1 MRPQQFSLLIFIF
14 LLLVSC
20 RGVPPASNGGIHI
33 APSSCNLSPS
43 QEISLSLQGIIP
55 PNAKI
60 TWQVTDGRILQSQ
73 TGYTATYV
81 APYQPGFYKVTVTI
95 EEPGKTPIS
104 ASLECKVEM
113 SVVVEKTSPVT
124 PSLTPVSSP
133 TYTPIPTFTPMQFST
148 PTSTT
153 APETT
158 LIITE
163 FMGNPCGGD
172 EITLFNQYIELYNY
186 GKQPVDVAGL
196 WLYTGISQKIIAWDA
211 HEPPLPSLD
220 SGITSSTVIP
230 PGGFAL
236 ILSPLYTNAGY
247 PYQRPYD
254 LMPKNTIILTVED
267 KRLGRT
273 KSGIVAYGQ
282 GRDVIVLYRG
292 GRTILEKVIA
302 TYGTPHI
309 EVFVDKL
316 RDDYRDALPFD
327 LPECRSANLKKITEG
342 DKQSNWELI
351 YGGTPG
357 EGPYRPLP

>member
-1 MRPQQFSLLIFIF
+1 MRGQQFFLLIFLF
-14 LLLVSC
+14 FLVSC
-20 RGVPPASNGGIHI
+20 KGISPASNGGVQIV
-33 APSSCNLSPS
+33 PSSCNLYPS
-43 QEISLSLQGIIP
+43 QEISLSLQGTVP

-60 TWQVTDGRILQSQ
+60 TWQVTSGAIVQAP
-73 TGYTATYV
+73 TGYTATYT
-81 APYQPGFYKVTVTI
+81 APSQPGFYKITVTI
-95 EEPGKTPIS
+95 EEPGKPPTNV
-104 ASLECKVEM
+104 SLECKVEKPM
-113 SVVVEKTSPVT
+113 VKTLDVVT
-124 PSLTPVSSP
+124 PSMTSMPLSTSTPVS
-133 TYTPIPTFTPMQFST
+133 TFTPLIFPT
-148 PTSTT
+148 PTPSATVVSK
-153 APETT
+153 PT

-172 EITLFNQYIELYNY
+172 EITPYNQYIELYNY

-211 HEPPLPSLD
+211 HEPSLSALE

-236 ILSPLYTNAGY
+236 ILSPLYTNATP
-247 PYQRPYD
+247 PYQNPYASI
-254 LMPKNTIILTVED
+254 PEHTIILTVEE
-267 KRLGRT
+267 KRLGKT

-282 GRDVIVLYRG
+282 GRDVILLYRG
-292 GRTILEKVIA
+292 GRTILEEIIS

-309 EVFVDKL
+309 ETFVEKL

-357 EGPYRPLP
+357 EGPYKPLP